1 MHGRMGWRPCC
12 ILIERSVR
20 VVLPLHREVHRSA
33 LGQVGTRSSG
43 HYWLAT
49 PAAVVCAMCSYDS
62 GEVHRYSLQSTM
74 KLRPS
79 LQARKDL
86 AANVREALSA
96 GCDENQNR
104 NKQTSPSKTA
114 RPHSVATCVG
124 RNSPSLLQPGDATL
138 DARWLFSHPTALE
151 LSAIVLRN
159 VTYTPPKDVR

>member
-1 MHGRMGWRPCC
+1 M
-12 ILIERSVR
+12 LIERSVR
-20 VVLPLHREVHRSA
+20 CVLGKGWCIGRYSVKSA
-33 LGQVGTRSSG
+33 L
-43 HYWLAT
+43 LAGD
-49 PAAVVCAMCSYDS
+49 AGGSRGAMCSYDS

-104 NKQTSPSKTA
+104 NKQTHKSKQNPLA
-114 RPHSVATCVG
+114 HIRLRHVVG
-124 RNSPSLLQPGDATL
+124 RKAWPLLQPGDATL
-138 DARWLFSHPTALE
+138 DAQWLFLHPTALE

-159 VTYTPPKDVR
+159 VTYTPPKDAR